1 VLSQPFREFVCK
13 TVEMSLFA
21 TDFIMG
27 HFILFFL
34 FLICLIP
41 GIDKWH
47 SLMLFWLKPSEQ
59 IQEPIYSTTQRSRRR
74 RTAIFYGILLVIL
87 FVVFLGL
94 LVAPAVIGPRL
105 LNFKIS
111 LPI

>member
-1 VLSQPFREFVCK
+1 
-13 TVEMSLFA
+13 MSLFA

-47 SLMLFWLKPSEQ
+47 SLMLFWLKPKEQ
-59 IQEPIYSTTQRSRRR
+59 IQEPIYSASLKSRRR
-74 RTAIFYGILLVIL
+74 RIAIFYGFLLIVLFILIA
-87 FVVFLGL
+87 GL
-94 LVAPAVIGPRL
+94 LIAPSIIGPRL
-105 LNFKIS
+105 NLKIS

>member
-1 VLSQPFREFVCK
+1 MCK
-13 TVEMSLFA
+13 VMEMSLFA

-47 SLMLFWLKPSEQ
+47 SLMLFWQKPKEQ
-59 IQEPIYSTTQRSRRR
+59 IQNPIYSAAQRSKRRR
-74 RTAIFYGILLVIL
+74 IAIGYGFLLVVL
-87 FVVFLGL
+87 FIAFTGL
-94 LVAPAVIGPRL
+94 LVAPAILGPKL
-105 LNFKIS
+105 KFKLS

>member
-1 VLSQPFREFVCK
+1 MCK
-13 TVEMSLFA
+13 TIEMSLFA

-34 FLICLIP
+34 FVICLIP

-59 IQEPIYSTTQRSRRR
+59 IQKHIYSSSQRSKRR
-74 RTAIFYGILLVIL
+74 RTAVLYGFLLLLL
-87 FVVFLGL
+87 FIAFAGL
-94 LVAPAVIGPRL
+94 LIAPAIIGPKL
-105 LNFKIS
+105 KLKIS
-111 LPI
+111 LSI

>member
-1 VLSQPFREFVCK
+1 
-13 TVEMSLFA
+13 MSLFA

-34 FLICLIP
+34 FCVCLIP

-47 SLMLFWLKPSEQ
+47 SLMLFWLKPKEQ
-59 IQEPIYSTTQRSRRR
+59 IQEPIYSASQKSKRRR
-74 RTAIFYGILLVIL
+74 ISIFYGFLLVVLFIL
-87 FVVFLGL
+87 FAGL
-94 LVAPAVIGPRL
+94 LVAPGIIGPRL
-105 LNFKIS
+105 NLKFS

>member
-1 VLSQPFREFVCK
+1 
-13 TVEMSLFA
+13 
-21 TDFIMG
+21 MG

-34 FLICLIP
+34 FIICLIP

-59 IQEPIYSTTQRSRRR
+59 IQKPIYSSSQRSRRKR
-74 RTAIFYGILLVIL
+74 IAWFYGFLLVIL
-87 FVVFLGL
+87 FIIFAGL
-94 LVAPAVIGPRL
+94 LVAPAILGPRL
-105 LNFKIS
+105 KIKVS

>member
-1 VLSQPFREFVCK
+1 
-13 TVEMSLFA
+13 MSLFA

-34 FLICLIP
+34 FIICLIP

-59 IQEPIYSTTQRSRRR
+59 IQKPIYSSSQKSRRKR
-74 RTAIFYGILLVIL
+74 IAVFYGFLLVVLFIL
-87 FVVFLGL
+87 FAGL
-94 LVAPAVIGPRL
+94 LVAPAILGPRI
-105 LNFKIS
+105 KIKVS